1 MLDYNRSNFLPF
13 LKGFPDQI
21 PETRKMMKNIAV
33 EFKLSAFRNLVF
45 AGMGGSAISGE
56 LFAAFA
62 VEQLPIPM
70 QVLRG
75 YNIPGYVNDGTLFIA
90 VSYSGNTEETL
101 TATQQ
106 SAEKGAKIV
115 GISSGGELETLCTQK
130 GFLHIKIP
138 TGYPP
143 RQALGYLFFSIYYLM
158 DKLGAGIAK
167 PKEVTETERLLRE
180 LTARY
185 NPEQNT
191 GSNLANNIAQ
201 SIYHAFPVIYTAVP
215 YLYPVPVRW
224 RNQFNENAKTMAFS
238 NVFPELN
245 HNEIMGWEGMKELN
259 KHLRIIILRSS
270 DETPRMQKRIEISK
284 EVIRK
289 YHLPLGEIFAEG
301 KSRLARLFSLIYV
314 GDWASYHLAML
325 NEKDPIRIDSIDYL
339 KQKLSE

>member
-1 MLDYNRSNFLPF
+1 MLDYDRSNFLTF

-21 PETRKMMKNIAV
+21 SETRKMMKNVTVDV
-33 EFKLSAFRNLVF
+33 ELSAFRNLIF

-62 VEQLPIPM
+62 AEQLPIPM

-75 YNIPGYVNDGTLFIA
+75 YDIPGYVNESTLFIA
-90 VSYSGNTEETL
+90 ISYSGNTEETL
-101 TATQQ
+101 TATRQ
-106 SAEKGAKIV
+106 AMENGATVV
-115 GISSGGELETLCTQK
+115 GISSGGELETLCVQK
-130 GFLHIKIP
+130 GFPHIKIP
-138 TGYPP
+138 AGYPP
-143 RQALGYLFFSIYYLM
+143 RQALGYLFFSLYYLL
-158 DKLGAGIAK
+158 DKIQGRIVKAR
-167 PKEVTETERLLRE
+167 EVTETERLLRE
-180 LTARY
+180 LAARF

-245 HNEIMGWEGMKELN
+245 HNEIMGWEGMTELN

-289 YHLPLGEIFAEG
+289 YNLPLGEIFAEG
-301 KSRLARLFSLIYV
+301 KSRLARMFSLIYV